1 MSNRTRS
8 IFKKKV
14 HASFCEL
21 REWHRNVN
29 STFCGLS
36 SKLGGIVL
44 SWEDFQAIGV
54 KAMDGKVQVLK
65 EKLERLLREAAETAA
80 ELQATERGAG
90 KPVHFS
96 EIEAAASGWQPIELP
111 RSRTSGARGG
121 CRFARS
127 STLSR
132 VRGTMPLEDRKTH
145 YQFYRRPDRGLGA
158 MWALHPLSAGF
169 FSLNVKL

>member
-1 MSNRTRS
+1 MLAAIKNALDPYSDRCRRRSDYTQWHASPQVLKQDIVREPVLWQDIVQKPNRAMYAQSTVNS
-8 IFKKKV
+8 ISRVTAIPKLPKSKPEV

-96 EIEAAASGWQPIELP
+96 EIEAAA
-111 RSRTSGARGG
+111 
-121 CRFARS
+121 
-127 STLSR
+127 
-132 VRGTMPLEDRKTH
+132 H
-145 YQFYRRPDRGLGA
+145 
-158 MWALHPLSAGF
+158 
-169 FSLNVKL
+169 